1 MTTDRLNE
9 LNHEISELAA
19 ERDQAVDDGD
29 RDRVEEIDQELERL
43 REEVARVEMEIEKGA
58 A

>member
-1 MTTDRLNE
+1 MSTDRLNE

-29 RDRVEEIDQELERL
+29 RERVEEIDQELERL

>member
-1 MTTDRLNE
+1 MTSDHLNE

-29 RDRVEEIDQELERL
+29 RERVEEIDQEIERL
-43 REEVARVEMEIEKGA
+43 REEVARAEMEIEKGA